1 MDGKEYVEALETTA
15 FTADDDEL
23 IKSKALEIWDKIVGT
38 GNIILFQCNRFGFN
52 LVDIVPDPNLHS
64 LLNKLSFVSDILN
77 TMNSYADSFD
87 LSYDDKRLL
96 LNASEHLIIIQK
108 ISAAKKAD
116 NRADFDKAVEDL
128 SKAAAF

>member
-1 MDGKEYVEALETTA
+1 
-15 FTADDDEL
+15 
-23 IKSKALEIWDKIVGT
+23 
-38 GNIILFQCNRFGFN
+38 
-52 LVDIVPDPNLHS
+52 
-64 LLNKLSFVSDILN
+64 
-77 TMNSYADSFD
+77 MNSYADSFD

>member
-1 MDGKEYVEALETTA
+1 MRWMV
-15 FTADDDEL
+15 
-23 IKSKALEIWDKIVGT
+23 
-38 GNIILFQCNRFGFN
+38 
-52 LVDIVPDPNLHS
+52 LVRQ
-64 LLNKLSFVSDILN
+64 LSWFYLAWFVSIGSIVHITVGQCKVIFGNYILN

-87 LSYDDKRLL
+87 LSYNDKRLL

-116 NRADFDKAVEDL
+116 NRVDFDKAVEDL